1 MPIKLIVFDLD
12 DTLLDTTTLLIPIAK
27 TPAFEKRIREPL
39 PLLPGALENLIRLEA
54 KYQLVLLTQGR
65 LEAQQAKV
73 KSTGIESF
81 FDACYIA
88 DPKNAET
95 KADYFLKIKKDFQL
109 QDGEFLSIGNR
120 RFSDIREAKKVG
132 GLTCLF
138 KYGEHQDELPEIAE
152 DHSDFEVHAH
162 KDLIRVCKL

>member
-65 LEAQQAKV
+65 LDAQQAKI

-81 FDACYIA
+81 FNVCYIA
-88 DPKNAET
+88 DPKNSET
-95 KADYFLKIKKDFQL
+95 KADYFLRIKKF
-109 QDGEFLSIGNR
+109 
-120 RFSDIREAKKVG
+120 KVY
-132 GLTCLF
+132 F
-138 KYGEHQDELPEIAE
+138 DVKN
-152 DHSDFEVHAH
+152 
-162 KDLIRVCKL
+162 K